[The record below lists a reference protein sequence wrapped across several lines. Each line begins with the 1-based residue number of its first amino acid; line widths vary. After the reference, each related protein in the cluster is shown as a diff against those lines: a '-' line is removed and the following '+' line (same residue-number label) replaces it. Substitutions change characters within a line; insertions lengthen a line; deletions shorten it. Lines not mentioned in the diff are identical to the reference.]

1 MTDTRLQRGVAAFN
15 AGDFFGAHEIWEDL
29 WVETVGP
36 EKFLLQ
42 GLVQIAAGYAKVET
56 GVHAGAIKLL
66 TRGSALLRQY
76 GATAFGLTL
85 APFVAA
91 VEQDLE
97 RLRTMAPDAVSV
109 DGVHAPSLQVT

>member
-1 MTDTRLQRGVAAFN
+1 MTDPRLTRGVEAFN

-36 EKFLLQ
+36 EKLLVQ
-42 GLVQIAAGYAKVET
+42 GLVQVAAGYAKVET
-56 GVHAGAIKLL
+56 GVRAGAIKLL

-76 GATAFGLTL
+76 DATAFGLAL
-85 APFVAA
+85 APFVDA

-97 RLRTMAPDAVSV
+97 RLRTMAPDAVSL
-109 DGVHAPSLQVT
+109 DCVHAPNLRLV